1 MTERAYENKK
11 EEYQTVLPKIQFNTT
26 NYKQR
31 QNLMRNMKKYAWN
44 ILKTHLTKKKTT
56 KYLTEMKM
64 NLRYKN

>member
-44 ILKTHLTKKKTT
+44 ILKTHLSKKTT